1 MIYACTIIS
10 ILCNVNMLS
19 FYFCKHEFK
28 IAMIN
33 TRNNNSSARPIPP
46 RKNNAS
52 LCSQKDLLDNV

>member
-1 MIYACTIIS
+1 
-10 ILCNVNMLS
+10 
-19 FYFCKHEFK
+19 
-28 IAMIN
+28 MIN